1 MLVNFEA
8 IGGVS
13 LGFEFISDE
22 YFNYVLIDLLVFRIQ
37 LSMEKQ
43 Q

>member
-13 LGFEFISDE
+13 LGFEFITDE
-22 YFNYVLIDLLVFRIQ
+22 FFNYVLIDLLVFRIQ

-43 Q
+43 